1 MSAMR
6 RDLNLISWVVERL
19 KEVINCTGCDLD
31 SEDDNIA
38 GRGDGEEEV
47 GQVNYPGVGQGQGT
61 PSHGLGIHSS
71 YVQQCVVTYLV
82 HLIYIQSCPGYMAY

>member
-19 KEVINCTGCDLD
+19 KEVINCTECDLD

-47 GQVNYPGVGQGQGT
+47 GQVNYPGVGQGQGAT
-61 PSHGLGIHSS
+61 SHSLGMHRFVCTNV
-71 YVQQCVVTYLV
+71 Y
-82 HLIYIQSCPGYMAY
+82 